1 MRWLPIASQ
10 FGSTGKEDR
19 IGICIKP
26 PRARD
31 RRRAMASDKVKV
43 TRGSGNVFKD
53 LDFEDSDEL
62 QAEAPLA
69 HQIYTILKRRKLSQR
84 AAAKLLGIAP
94 ADVNKLM
101 NGNHAGFSIRRL
113 AVLLTRLG
121 RDVEIIV
128 KRAPRSRAQGQI
140 RVTAV

>member
-1 MRWLPIASQ
+1 
-10 FGSTGKEDR
+10 
-19 IGICIKP
+19 
-26 PRARD
+26 
-31 RRRAMASDKVKV
+31 MASDKVKV
-43 TRGSGNVFKD
+43 TRGSDDVFKD

-62 QAEAPLA
+62 QAEALLA
-69 HQIYTILKRRKLSQR
+69 HQIHTILKRRKLSQR

-128 KRAPRSRAQGQI
+128 KRARRSRAQGQI
-140 RVTAV
+140 HVTAV